1 MRMSEIEP
9 MAQKLVL
16 NTIRPNRKPTRRPPI
31 ASVIA
36 VVGLAYWAYVEN
48 YRTQAAIAEVR
59 TLHTEIGQA
68 HERLSMLRAEWAY
81 LNRPDRLRDLADLN
95 YKRLE
100 LMPLMPDAF
109 GRIGDV
115 PYPQPALLPITDP
128 IELSS
133 ANGEE
138 YP

>member
-1 MRMSEIEP
+1 MRGLIY
-9 MAQKLVL
+9 
-16 NTIRPNRKPTRRPPI
+16 I
-31 ASVIA
+31 ASVVA
-36 VVGLAYWAYVEN
+36 VVGLAHWANVEN

-59 TLHTEIGQA
+59 GLHAEIGQA

-95 YKRLE
+95 YNRLE

-133 ANGEE
+133 ANGEDF
-138 YP
+138 P